1 MSSLGLLETENE
13 EKIKKKA
20 NKYVSFDQ
28 FKTKF
33 AHLGVSQK
41 NLKKINFEFL
51 FFEGISNLLEFF
63 IIFRV
68 PVIFWKWKLCHAR
81 PVNFAN
87 FLDLDS

>member
-33 AHLGVSQK
+33 AHLGVSQIFF
-41 NLKKINFEFL
+41 LKMETLPRAPGQFRL
-51 FFEGISNLLEFF
+51 FFGFGLI
-63 IIFRV
+63 
-68 PVIFWKWKLCHAR
+68 KYT
-81 PVNFAN
+81 
-87 FLDLDS
+87 

>member
-51 FFEGISNLLEFF
+51 FFEGISNLLEF
-63 IIFRV
+63 
-68 PVIFWKWKLCHAR
+68 L
-81 PVNFAN
+81 
-87 FLDLDS
+87 